1 MLTSAEKR
9 TLKAKAHSL
18 KPVVIVGQQGV
29 TPGVLAAVG
38 EALDVHELIKVRL
51 PMDERPAQAARIQ
64 QLAQDL
70 AAETI
75 GFIGRVLIL
84 YRKRPD

>member
-1 MLTSAEKR
+1 MLTSPEKR
-9 TLKAKAHSL
+9 ALKARAHAL

-51 PMDERPAQAARIQ
+51 PASEKPAQAARIQ

-70 AAETI
+70 AAEVI